1 MNGAMSPAPPPESS
15 TSTTNS
21 SLPAK
26 RKRDDSIEVSN
37 NTNSTSDSKSPEVV
51 EQSVE
56 VAQELIRD
64 LIDVLKADDTTPSI
78 LSRSLPERP
87 PSSGPQAKRQKPDDS
102 SENFTSILTRLSTN
116 AYTNVKEV
124 LEDIDTAVADIKDKL
139 QLPNG
144 AARNQFIPF
153 SASQSELSVEATAFK
168 QRAHELIR
176 RELAAMAG
184 SQSLKV
190 NGTIN
195 NSSFGANNTLGT
207 NAFTQINANS
217 GQNRTVLTF
226 YGNAQGNKQLFSSLQ
241 IPTKV
246 DGEEKKVLQ
255 TIREAGLP
263 NGITTTQ
270 IIPIQAT
277 GLVDDK
283 KRVPTLGEVF
293 PTPST
298 VPALQPPKPSKIA

>member
-1 MNGAMSPAPPPESS
+1 M
-15 TSTTNS
+15 
-21 SLPAK
+21 
-26 RKRDDSIEVSN
+26 
-37 NTNSTSDSKSPEVV
+37 
-51 EQSVE
+51 
-56 VAQELIRD
+56 
-64 LIDVLKADDTTPSI
+64 
-78 LSRSLPERP
+78 
-87 PSSGPQAKRQKPDDS
+87 
-102 SENFTSILTRLSTN
+102 
-116 AYTNVKEV
+116 

-153 SASQSELSVEATAFK
+153 SASQSELSVKATAFK

-255 TIREAGLP
+255 TIR
-263 NGITTTQ
+263 
-270 IIPIQAT
+270 
-277 GLVDDK
+277 
-283 KRVPTLGEVF
+283 
-293 PTPST
+293 
-298 VPALQPPKPSKIA
+298 